1 MAAIDT
7 LINVAAIVGGGY
19 VVVAYL
25 LPMLQAQAQ
34 TQPTQSDVQSFQ
46 DWFSGAFADPAL
58 QTEDGL
64 LSELATE
71 LSEQELIDKLGALV
85 NGEDEEDDEDS
96 SDDDEEDD
104 DNGSSSKKKKKKKKL
119 TASEQA
125 KADRNK
131 TLKSSR
137 TAESNKKDVELF
149 NKTFWKP

>member
-1 MAAIDT
+1 MDTILSIAAM
-7 LINVAAIVGGGY
+7 VGGGY
-19 VVVAYL
+19 IVVAYI

-34 TQPTQSDVQSFQ
+34 SQPTQSDVQTMQ

-64 LSELATE
+64 LSQLADE
-71 LSEQELIDKLGALV
+71 LSEQELIDKLGELV
-85 NGEDEEDDEDS
+85 NGEDEEDEEDEDS
-96 SDDDEEDD
+96 DDEEDD
-104 DNGSSSKKKKKKKKL
+104 DDNGSSKKKKKKKKKL